1 MVRCGQACSLAAE
14 YTLLKKGSS
23 DAVNAAQ
30 GDAGLDWEVVA
41 AEAGWTSAECALQH
55 PLRLKKNERD
65 AQAVKKVCLEY
76 IRQLRALGWFLNQGL
91 AR

>member
-1 MVRCGQACSLAAE
+1 M
-14 YTLLKKGSS
+14 
-23 DAVNAAQ
+23 
-30 GDAGLDWEVVA
+30 VA
-41 AEAGWTSAECALQH
+41 AEAGWASAECAPTAALQH

-65 AQAVKKVCLEY
+65 AQAVKQVCLEY